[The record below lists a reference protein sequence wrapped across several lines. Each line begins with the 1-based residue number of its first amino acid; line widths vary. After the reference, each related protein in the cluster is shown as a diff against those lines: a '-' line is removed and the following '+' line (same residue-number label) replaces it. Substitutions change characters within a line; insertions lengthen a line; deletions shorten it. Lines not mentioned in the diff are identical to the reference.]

1 MAEVLLQLRARDGRE
16 AAFPAAVSE
25 RLEQAQKAFE
35 LGQLSAAQTSL
46 LDALADPAAHTPQQL
61 GEVRLLLGKVAR
73 EHGDFEAAKNH
84 FEAALEVAQ
93 DEALDDL
100 EANALNQ
107 LASVFALSGDLSAS
121 LTFLERAA
129 ALLKTLG
136 RTRLLADVLTNAGD
150 IYREL
155 SEYQNALES
164 LQEAFEILKSQDAES
179 RSAAVNL
186 QNLGLTYAALGKFE
200 RAAAFYKDA
209 LTIAA
214 QLGDDIIE
222 VVSLINLGEVYL
234 ELARFADA
242 EAAFEAAGDLSERH
256 HLVVYQIGATEGLGN
271 VFYKKGLFS
280 RAKEAHHLAVG
291 LAASINDAPNKL
303 SGTLNLARD
312 ELATGSFG
320 EAVSHARAALLL
332 AERTEQP
339 KALYEAHELL
349 ARAYKLQGGFEK
361 AVYHLEAFHGLKERI
376 FNDENA
382 EKTRRLTLKIDL
394 EKAHREAEVYR
405 LKSELSRQAHEE
417 AERLVRERTRE
428 LEEAHLEVVTRLA
441 VAAEYRDDDTGEHT
455 RRVGRTAALLA
466 YALGW
471 SFEETQL
478 LYTAARLHDV
488 GKIGVP
494 DATLLKPG
502 KLTDAEFGVMRTHTS
517 IGSSILANGHSRLLR
532 LAETIAAAHH
542 ERWDGQGYPHRL
554 AGTDIPLAAR
564 IVAVADV
571 LDALTHE
578 RPYKRAWSV
587 NEALAEIE
595 RCSGTH
601 FDPDIVT
608 VCLAV
613 FGAAGVLSPLD
624 TSDAGHDLLPDLE
637 KIAHLREDRVNR
649 QTDLP

>member
-1 MAEVLLQLRARDGRE
+1 MAEVTLQLRARDGGE
-16 AAFPAAVSE
+16 ADFPAALE

-35 LGQLSAAQTSL
+35 LGQLSAAQTGL

-73 EHGDFEAAKNH
+73 EHGDFAAAKTH
-84 FEAALEVAQ
+84 FGTALKLAQ
-93 DEALDDL
+93 DEVLKDL

-107 LASVFALSGDLSAS
+107 LASVFALLGDLSAA
-121 LTFLERAA
+121 LTHLERAA
-129 ALLKTLG
+129 ALLKVLG
-136 RTRLLADVLTNAGD
+136 QTRLLADVLTNAGD

-155 SEYQNALES
+155 SEYQTALVS
-164 LQEAFEILKSQDAES
+164 LQEAYEILKDHDPES
-179 RSAAVNL
+179 RSAAINL
-186 QNLGLTYAALGKFE
+186 QNLGLTYTALGKFE
-200 RAAAFYKDA
+200 RAASFYNDA
-209 LTIAA
+209 LGIAA
-214 QLGDDIIE
+214 HLGDDILE

-242 EAAFEAAGDLSERH
+242 EAAFGAAEDLSERH
-256 HLVVYQIGATEGLGN
+256 GLVVYQIAATEGLGN
-271 VFYKKGLFS
+271 VFRKKGLFS
-280 RAKEAHHLAVG
+280 RAREAHRLAAE
-291 LAASINDAPNKL
+291 LAASINDVPKKL
-303 SGTLNLARD
+303 SSALNLAKD
-312 ELATGSFG
+312 ELATRSFSD
-320 EAVSHARAALLL
+320 AVAHAQAALLL
-332 AERTEQP
+332 AEQTEQP

-349 ARAYKLQGGFEK
+349 AQAYKLQGGFEK
-361 AVYHLEAFHGLKERI
+361 AVYHLEAFHSLKERI

-441 VAAEYRDDDTGEHT
+441 VAAEYRDDDTAEHT

-466 YALGW
+466 YALDW
-471 SFEETQL
+471 SLEETQL

-488 GKIGVP
+488 GKIGIP

-502 KLTDAEFGVMRTHTS
+502 KLTDEEFSVMRTHAA
-517 IGSSILANGHSRLLR
+517 IGSSILADGHSALLQ
-532 LAETIAAAHH
+532 LAQSVAIAHH

-578 RPYKRAWSV
+578 RPYKRAWSAE
-587 NEALAEIE
+587 EALAEVE
-595 RCSGTH
+595 RCSGSH
-601 FDPDIVT
+601 FDPEIVG
-608 VCLAV
+608 VCLAI
-613 FGAAGVLSPLD
+613 FRSPGLSPLD
-624 TSDAGHDLLPDLE
+624 TSENSGDLLRDLE
-637 KIAHLREDRVNR
+637 KIARLREARVF
-649 QTDLP
+649 